1 MRSPLPRSRS
11 VRLALAV
18 ALLGLF
24 ALLVWWRGPDLGVV
38 RDAFVTVHLRWI
50 VLALALN
57 LLSVL
62 FRSVAWNTV
71 IDQAIP
77 PPRPGYRDVFSA
89 FSVGLLGNAVLPGR
103 IGEVARVA
111 VLSRRLDRGQGTWA
125 TLLGTVFAHR
135 VFDIV
140 AVVLLVLYVIAEARI
155 PAWAISSLAGIV
167 AVGLTLLVLSVV
179 SARRHPTSVLDE
191 LGPVRRIV
199 RMARHG
205 LGVMRAPLAALAAVI
220 LQCLGWVCQL
230 FAVYA
235 TMRAFQIEEPLVA
248 AGLVLVLM
256 NVATIF
262 PLWPGNVGL
271 VQAAVAL
278 PLVSYGIAY
287 PHGFAFGIGL
297 QAVEASVGIALG
309 LLCLARE
316 GLSVAM
322 LRELPD
328 AEEAASVAADEPVR
342 RPVAR
347 RSERRSRDRVPG

>member
-1 MRSPLPRSRS
+1 VRVPLPRRRL
-11 VRLALAV
+11 VRLALAAV
-18 ALLGLF
+18 VLAGLV
-24 ALLVWWRGPDLGVV
+24 LLVWWRGPDLGVL
-38 RDAFVTVHLRWI
+38 RDAFTAVHLRW
-50 VLALALN
+50 VVAALALN
-57 LLSVL
+57 LLSVV

-71 IDQAIP
+71 IDQAMP

-89 FSVGLLGNAVLPGR
+89 FSIGLLGNAVLPGR

-111 VLSRRLDRGQGTWA
+111 VLTRKLDRGNGTWA

-135 VFDIV
+135 VFDV
-140 AVVLLVLYVIAEARI
+140 AAVLLLVLYVIAEARI
-155 PAWAISSLAGIV
+155 PAWAITSLA
-167 AVGLTLLVLSVV
+167 AVLAIGLTLLAVSVA
-179 SARRHPTSVLDE
+179 SARRHQTSTVDE

-205 LGVMRAPLAALAAVI
+205 LGVMRAPVAAGSALL
-220 LQCLGWVCQL
+220 LQCAGWLCQL
-230 FAVYA
+230 LAVYM

-262 PLWPGNVGL
+262 PLWPGNIGL

-297 QAVEASVGIALG
+297 QAIEASVGIALG
-309 LLCLARE
+309 LAFLARE
-316 GLSVAM
+316 GLSMAM
-322 LRELPD
+322 LREMP
-328 AEEAASVAADEPVR
+328 EAAEAEDAGRR
-342 RPVAR
+342 RPR
-347 RSERRSRDRVPG
+347 RATPRRRTRARVPG

>member
-1 MRSPLPRSRS
+1 MRIPFPRRRPA
-11 VRLALAV
+11 RLALAAALVV
-18 ALLGLF
+18 AFGS
-24 ALLVWWRGPDLGVV
+24 LVWWRGPDLGVV
-38 RDAFVTVHLRWI
+38 RDAFVTVHVRWI
-50 VLALALN
+50 LLALGLN
-57 LLSVL
+57 LLSIL

-71 IDQAIP
+71 IDQAMP

-89 FSVGLLGNAVLPGR
+89 FSVGMLGNAVLPGR

-111 VLSRRLDRGQGTWA
+111 VLARRLDRGNGTWA

-135 VFDIV
+135 VFDVV
-140 AVVLLVLYVIAEARI
+140 AVLLLVLYVIAEARI
-155 PAWAISSLAGIV
+155 PAWAITSLAALA
-167 AVGLTLLVLSVV
+167 AVGLTLLLLSVV
-179 SARRHPTSVLDE
+179 SARRHQTSVVDE

-205 LGVMRAPLAALAAVI
+205 LGVMRAPLAAGAAVL
-220 LQCLGWVCQL
+220 LQCLGWLCQL

-262 PLWPGNVGL
+262 PLWPGNIGL

-278 PLVSYGIAY
+278 PLVSYGIDY
-287 PHGFAFGIGL
+287 RHGFAFGIGL

-309 LLCLARE
+309 LLARE
-316 GLSVAM
+316 GLSMAM
-322 LRELPD
+322 LRELPE
-328 AEEAASVAADEPVR
+328 AEEARRAAADEPVR
-342 RPVAR
+342 RSVIRRRERAR
-347 RSERRSRDRVPG
+347 ARVPG

>member
-1 MRSPLPRSRS
+1 MRVPLPRRRL
-11 VRLALAV
+11 VRVVLGAAVLA
-18 ALLGLF
+18 ALL
-24 ALLVWWRGPDLGVV
+24 LLAWWRGPDLGLV
-38 RDAFVTVHLRWI
+38 RDAFTAVHLRWI
-50 VLALALN
+50 FAALALN
-57 LLSVL
+57 LVSIVV
-62 FRSVAWNTV
+62 RSVAWNTV
-71 IDQAIP
+71 IDQAMP

-89 FSVGLLGNAVLPGR
+89 FSIGLLGNAVLPGR

-111 VLSRRLDRGQGTWA
+111 VLARRLDRGNGTWA

-135 VFDIV
+135 VFDV
-140 AVVLLVLYVIAEARI
+140 AAVLMLVLYVLAEARI
-155 PAWAISSLAGIV
+155 PAWAITSLAAV
-167 AVGLTLLVLSVV
+167 LAVGLTLLALSVIG
-179 SARRHPTSVLDE
+179 ARRHQTSVLDE

-205 LGVMRAPLAALAAVI
+205 LGVMRAPLAAVSALL
-220 LQCLGWVCQL
+220 LQCVGWLCQL
-230 FAVYA
+230 LAVYA

-262 PLWPGNVGL
+262 PLWPGNIGL

-309 LLCLARE
+309 LAFLARE
-316 GLSVAM
+316 GLSMAM
-322 LRELPD
+322 LREMPEPAD
-328 AEEAASVAADEPVR
+328 AEEATR
-342 RPVAR
+342 
-347 RSERRSRDRVPG
+347 RRSRRSTPRRRTRERVPG

>member
-1 MRSPLPRSRS
+1 MRVPLPRRPWA
-11 VRLALAV
+11 RALLSV
-18 ALLGLF
+18 ALLTVF
-24 ALLVWWRGPDLGVV
+24 AALVWWRGPDFGLV
-38 RDAFVTVHLRWI
+38 RDAFVAVHLRWI
-50 VLALALN
+50 VLALGLN
-57 LLSVL
+57 LLSIV

-71 IDQAIP
+71 IDEAMP

-89 FSVGLLGNAVLPGR
+89 FCVGLLGNAVLPAR
-103 IGEVARVA
+103 AGEVARVA
-111 VLSRRLDRGQGTWA
+111 VLSRRLDRGNGTWA

-140 AVVLLVLYVIAEARI
+140 AVVLLVLYVLAEARI
-155 PAWAISSLAGIV
+155 PAWAITSLAAIV
-167 AVGLTLLVLSVV
+167 AVGLTLLVLSVI
-179 SARRHPTSVLDE
+179 SARRHQTSVIDE

-205 LGVMRAPLAALAAVI
+205 LGVMRAPLAAGAAI
-220 LQCLGWVCQL
+220 LLQCLGWICQL

-235 TMRAFQIEEPLVA
+235 TMRAFQIDEPLVA

-256 NVATIF
+256 NVAMIF
-262 PLWPGNVGL
+262 PLWPGNIGL

-316 GLSVAM
+316 GLSMAT

-328 AEEAASVAADEPVR
+328 EEEAQSAAADEPVR
-342 RPVAR
+342 RSGAGRPERAR
-347 RSERRSRDRVPG
+347 ARVPG